1 MGHGKGR
8 FWGRDSGNN
17 HLKEPRTGISVH
29 ENLLRNWYSQFIKK
43 HQANRQ
49 QSGPSATL
57 FSYCAGMK
65 IISEAK
71 LPIYQKSSMAYRVA
85 RHLRLL
91 CQLKYLTALKPH
103 QQLFSEL
110 YPYDALNLLSCM
122 TLDANNIQFIF
133 LHHKDNLLTVLISQ

>member
-1 MGHGKGR
+1 
-8 FWGRDSGNN
+8 
-17 HLKEPRTGISVH
+17 
-29 ENLLRNWYSQFIKK
+29 
-43 HQANRQ
+43 
-49 QSGPSATL
+49 
-57 FSYCAGMK
+57 MK

-122 TLDANNIQFIF
+122 TLDANDIQFIF
-133 LHHKDNLLTVLISQ
+133 LHHKDNLLTVLITQ